1 MENLKE
7 NLVWLN
13 KLIKDQNVKI
23 INRSED
29 GLRYYQFGGFYNSYE
44 VSCLTEN
51 DEITSIFLI
60 KYEDPTG
67 SIRYN
72 SVKEMYQD
80 LVLGLKV
87 GEFRANPKHY
97 TL

>member
-51 DEITSIFLI
+51 GEITSFFRIGH
-60 KYEDPTG
+60 EDPNG
-67 SIRYN
+67 KIIYN
-72 SVKEMYQD
+72 SVKELYQD

-87 GEFRANPKHY
+87 GEFRSNPKHY

>member
-29 GLRYYQFGGFYNSYE
+29 GLRYYKFGGFYNSYE

-51 DEITSIFLI
+51 DEITSFFRIG
-60 KYEDPTG
+60 YEDPNG
-67 SIRYN
+67 KIIYN
-72 SVKEMYQD
+72 SVKELYQD

-87 GEFRANPKHY
+87 GELRANPKHY